1 MPSPKPSGTE
11 AIGLQERARPA
22 PYAWGLRSRSVAE
35 TRRIGRLV
43 GQALRG
49 GEILALY
56 GELGTGKTAL
66 VSGIA
71 AGLEAPPHSVSSPT
85 FVFIHHYR
93 GRLPL
98 AHADLYRIESFA
110 EVRNLGLSDCL
121 DGRTVLAI
129 EWAEKAGTELPHD
142 RLEVR
147 LNHKGKTS
155 REILFESRGPAS
167 ADLLAQMKRLHQSAP
182 RGGVGASGRRLRST
196 G

>member
-1 MPSPKPSGTE
+1 MPSRKPSGTD
-11 AIGLQERARPA
+11 AIDLRERARPA
-22 PYAWGLRSRSVAE
+22 PCAWGLRSRSVSE

-49 GEILALY
+49 GEVLALY
-56 GELGTGKTAL
+56 GELGAGKTAL

-85 FVFIHHYR
+85 FVFLHHYR

-98 AHADLYRIESFA
+98 AHADLYRIESWT
-110 EVRNLGLSDCL
+110 ELGNLGLSDCL
-121 DGRTVLAI
+121 DGRTVLVI
-129 EWAEKAGTELPHD
+129 EWAEKAGTELPDD

-155 REILFESRGPAS
+155 RELLFESRGAAS
-167 ADLLAQMKRLHQSAP
+167 ADLLARTTRLYQSAP
-182 RGGVGASGRRLRST
+182 RGGAAPSGRRLRST

>member
-1 MPSPKPSGTE
+1 MPLPKPSGTE
-11 AIGLQERARPA
+11 AIGLQERARSA
-22 PYAWGLRSRSVAE
+22 PHAWGLRSRSVAA

-129 EWAEKAGTELPHD
+129 EWAEKAGTELPLD

-182 RGGVGASGRRLRST
+182 RGGAVLSGRRIRST